1 MARHIRRT
9 SGSGTG
15 SPSKRAFP
23 AMPHITPLCGV
34 MEDKARRALPLSL
47 LSFGANKV
55 ITVSTTIV
63 LARLLNPTEFG
74 LFALAIMMLAL
85 LSMFND
91 FGLGKLLIAR
101 QDLDDAAKGTML
113 TVMVATSA
121 VLALALAAVSGP
133 VAGLFDEP
141 RLQALLVIIAA
152 TLALSGP
159 VWFYETLLQRELD
172 FKARLVAQVVQN
184 LTFAVV
190 AIVLVL
196 RDHGVTGLVVANVA
210 SYLVYLACLLRL
222 APYHVRP
229 AFARGRIGELLL
241 GSRGFVVQGGVL
253 FAQQNADNVIVA
265 KVLGSGPLGAYFLAY
280 RLAQLTTE
288 GIARPVANV
297 TFSAF
302 SRMRH
307 RGEDWAAAYLSTLR
321 MIALAACPVALVLS
335 AAADPLVRLLYG
347 PKWLVMIGPLAIL
360 GLWALLHALEWT
372 LTSLLNSIGQADVAA
387 VVGSGGLVAL
397 IPLLVVGAETGALS
411 GVAWVLTAHSAA
423 MTIVL
428 ATLAARRGGVA
439 LRDQWAAVRAI
450 LLAGA
455 VGWGAARLIADAT
468 AQAPAVLGVLAAGA
482 AGLAAYLA
490 TIAVVRPGLLGDALG
505 QARRTVRRGP
515 AREA

>member
-1 MARHIRRT
+1 
-9 SGSGTG
+9 
-15 SPSKRAFP
+15 
-23 AMPHITPLCGV
+23 

-91 FGLGKLLIAR
+91 FGFGRLLIAR
-101 QDLDDAAKGTML
+101 QDLDAVAKGTML
-113 TVMVATSA
+113 TVMIATSA
-121 VLALALAAVSGP
+121 VLGLALAAVSSP
-133 VAGLFDEP
+133 IAALFDEP
-141 RLQALLVIIAA
+141 RLQPLLVIIAV

-159 VWFYETLLQRELD
+159 VWFYDTLLQRELE

-184 LTFAVV
+184 IAFAAV
-190 AIVLVL
+190 AIGLVL
-196 RDHGVTGLVVANVA
+196 LDHAVTGLVVANVA
-210 SYLVYLACLLRL
+210 SYVVYLACLLWV
-222 APYHVRP
+222 APYRVQPR
-229 AFARGRIGELLL
+229 FARGRIGELLV

-253 FAQQNADNVIVA
+253 FAQQNADNLTVA

-321 MIALAACPVALVLS
+321 MIALTACPVAFVVS
-335 AAADPLVRLLYG
+335 AAADPVVRLLYG

-360 GLWALLHALEWT
+360 GLWAILHALEWT
-372 LTSLLNSIGQADVAA
+372 LMSLLNSIGEADVAA
-387 VVGSGGLVAL
+387 AAATGAIVLLVPALVLGAEAGGLD
-397 IPLLVVGAETGALS
+397 
-411 GVAWVLTAHSAA
+411 GVAWVLTGHSAV

-428 ATLAARRGGVA
+428 ARLAARRGGVA
-439 LRDQWAAVRAI
+439 VRDQWAAVAPI

-455 VGWGAARLIADAT
+455 GGWGVARVIAEAT
-468 AQAPAVLGVLAAGA
+468 SQAPAFLGVLAAGA
-482 AGLAAYLA
+482 AGLAAYIVTVA
-490 TIAVVRPGLLGDALG
+490 IAQPGLLVHALR
-505 QARRTVRRGP
+505 QAKASVRPRP
-515 AREA
+515 VPQK

>member
-1 MARHIRRT
+1 
-9 SGSGTG
+9 
-15 SPSKRAFP
+15 
-23 AMPHITPLCGV
+23 

-55 ITVSTTIV
+55 ITVGTTIV
-63 LARLLNPTEFG
+63 LARLLDPTEFG

-91 FGLGKLLIAR
+91 FGFGRLLIAR
-101 QDLDDAAKGTML
+101 QDLDAVAKGTML
-113 TVMVATSA
+113 TAMVATSA
-121 VLALALAAVSGP
+121 LLGLALAAVSSP
-133 VAGLFDEP
+133 IAGLFDEP
-141 RLQALLVIIAA
+141 RLQSLLVIIAV

-159 VWFYETLLQRELD
+159 VWFYDTLLQRELE

-184 LTFAVV
+184 IAFAAV
-190 AIVLVL
+190 AIGLVL
-196 RDHGVTGLVVANVA
+196 LDHGVTGLVVANVA
-210 SYLVYLACLLRL
+210 SYVAYLACLLWV

-229 AFARGRIGELLL
+229 AFARGRIGELLV

-253 FAQQNADNVIVA
+253 FAQQNADNLTVA

-307 RGEDWAAAYLSTLR
+307 RGEDWGAAYLSTLR
-321 MIALAACPVALVLS
+321 MIALAACPVAFVVG
-335 AAADPLVRLLYG
+335 AAADPVVRLLYG

-360 GLWALLHALEWT
+360 GLWAILHALEWT
-372 LTSLLNSIGQADVAA
+372 VMSLLNTIGEADVAA
-387 VVGSGGLVAL
+387 AAATAAIVLLV
-397 IPLLVVGAETGALS
+397 PLLVLGAETGGLN
-411 GVAWVLTAHSAA
+411 GVAWVLTGHSAA

-428 ATLAARRGGVA
+428 ATLVARRGGVA
-439 LRDQWAAVRAI
+439 LRDQWAAVRTI

-455 VGWGAARLIADAT
+455 VGWGVTRLITGAT

-482 AGLAAYLA
+482 AGLAAYYAAISLA
-490 TIAVVRPGLLGDALG
+490 LPGLLGHALR
-505 QARRTVRRGP
+505 QARETVRRP
-515 AREA
+515 AMRA